1 MKKSFYLVIAFFVF
15 AITNAQIS
23 VSAKGSGRKGE
34 IEPENFKKFKATTT
48 IFVLS
53 DIYSKEQYEE
63 VLKKSWN
70 VTPYLIIPSEEFDA
84 QKYLSDKY
92 SFAVLSAYSVN
103 KKATFFLHSSVSV
116 FIYDTQ
122 IINNEIEKVKAK
134 TKEKKRE
141 EKVNELIAE
150 NIIHIAKFELFCNT
164 DMLKIADEDY
174 KLHRS
179 SMTSDF
185 TNPNSIFYRNVTSFN
200 LNKKNL
206 SKYEKEM
213 LNFTFKKKTFK
224 NYTLGMLKNYFQ
236 RINSGISKEEI
247 YGMYDVDATSELKNL
262 KKETLYIPDY
272 NKVTYKP
279 MKIRD
284 EVKSEKD
291 LKELFEDYKYK
302 YAFISE
308 NELDEKIA
316 KEENF
321 YYLRYVKINNQ
332 KFFHIING
340 KTGEVIYRDYEAGL
354 GTYNIESG
362 DFKKLSKEIA
372 K

>member
-1 MKKSFYLVIAFFVF
+1 
-15 AITNAQIS
+15 
-23 VSAKGSGRKGE
+23 
-34 IEPENFKKFKATTT
+34 
-48 IFVLS
+48 
-53 DIYSKEQYEE
+53 
-63 VLKKSWN
+63 
-70 VTPYLIIPSEEFDA
+70 
-84 QKYLSDKY
+84 
-92 SFAVLSAYSVN
+92 
-103 KKATFFLHSSVSV
+103 
-116 FIYDTQ
+116 
-122 IINNEIEKVKAK
+122 
-134 TKEKKRE
+134 
-141 EKVNELIAE
+141 
-150 NIIHIAKFELFCNT
+150 
-164 DMLKIADEDY
+164 MLKIADDDY
-174 KLHRS
+174 KSHRS
-179 SMTSDF
+179 IMTSEF
-185 TNPNSIFYRNVTSFN
+185 TKPNDSDNFPFYRHVTSFN
-200 LNKKNL
+200 LNKSKNYL
-206 SKYEKEM
+206 SEYEKEM

-262 KKETLYIPDY
+262 KKETLYIPDN

-321 YYLRYVKINNQ
+321 YYLRYVKINSQ

-354 GTYNIESG
+354 GTYNIDEN
-362 DFKKLSKEIA
+362 DFKKLAKEIA